1 VTPRAHH
8 WNTGFTWQ
16 GASGRRT
23 VVTNEQAARWDRD
36 GYFLLQGALEP
47 REVEAVRAAIDPFE
61 ERTTEWL
68 REQGGSALIADAE
81 AITFTTH
88 LVTRSDVARTF
99 ASGRMFAGLCADLV
113 GPDVRLYWDQAVY
126 KKPEPEREFP
136 WHQDNG
142 YAYVEPQQY
151 LTCWVPLVDATV
163 GNGCPWV
170 VPELHRGGTLRHWW
184 TPVGFQCVDDPEGAV
199 PVEARAGD
207 VVVFSSLTPHRTG
220 PNTSGSVRKAY
231 ILQYAPDGAVALHG
245 DPAHGTPADRVLQ
258 DDARRQY
265 PVLVEGRPVTR

>member
-1 VTPRAHH
+1 VAPGAPTPHER
-8 WNTGFTWQ
+8 NTGFSWR
-16 GASGRRT
+16 GATEDRSVIT
-23 VVTNEQAARWDRD
+23 DEHAAQWDRD
-36 GYFLLQGALEP
+36 GYFLLEGALDVDELA
-47 REVEAVRAAIDPFE
+47 AVREAIDPFE
-61 ERTTEWL
+61 ERTTAWL
-68 REQGGSALIADAE
+68 RDQGGSALIADAE

-88 LVTRSDVARTF
+88 LVTRSDTARAF
-99 ASGRMFAGLCADLV
+99 AGGPVFAGLCAALV

-163 GNGCPWV
+163 DNGCPCV
-170 VPELHRGGTLRHWW
+170 VPGLHRRGTLAHWW
-184 TPVGFQCVDDPEGAV
+184 TPVGFQCVEDPEGSV

-231 ILQYAPDGAVALHG
+231 ILQYAPEGAVVLRG
-245 DPAHGTPADRVLQ
+245 DDGRPESQ
-258 DDARRQY
+258 DDPDRQF
-265 PVLVEGRPVTR
+265 PVLVGGRSVLE

>member
-1 VTPRAHH
+1 VGASRPSPHER
-8 WNTGFTWQ
+8 NTGFSWR
-16 GASGRRT
+16 GATPGRT
-23 VVTNEQAARWDRD
+23 LVPDAQAAQWDRD
-36 GYFLLQGALEP
+36 GYFLLEGALDHGALE
-47 REVEAVRAAIDPFE
+47 AVREAIDPFE

-68 REQGGSALIADAE
+68 RDQGGSALIADAD

-88 LVTRSDVARTF
+88 LVTRSPVARAF
-99 ASGRMFAGLCADLV
+99 AAAPVFAGLCADLV

-151 LTCWVPLVDATV
+151 LTCWVPLVDATTA
-163 GNGCPWV
+163 NGCPWV
-170 VPELHRGGTLRHWW
+170 VPGLHRMGTLRHWW
-184 TPVGFQCVDDPEGAV
+184 TPVGFQCVTDPDGAV

-220 PNTSGSVRKAY
+220 PNTSDAVRKAY
-231 ILQYAPDGAVALHG
+231 ILQYAPEGAVALRG
-245 DPAHGTPADRVLQ
+245 DEGTLEPQ
-258 DDARRQY
+258 DDPDRQF
-265 PVLVEGRPVTR
+265 PVVAGGLPAPPG